1 MPAGPAFIFDPPLT
15 VFLCD
20 DEGPPRQKEIPMQVS
35 VVLQDK
41 GSEVVT
47 VGPELVLTEVVA
59 LLDRHRIGAV
69 IVSSDGRHI
78 DGVLSE
84 RDIVRVLAA
93 DGPSA
98 LQRTCRDVMTSEVYT
113 CHPDSTVEALM
124 SVMTDRRFRH
134 VPVVLDGELVGVV
147 SIGDV
152 VKSRIS
158 MLENETQ
165 VLHEYIANP

>member
-1 MPAGPAFIFDPPLT
+1 
-15 VFLCD
+15 
-20 DEGPPRQKEIPMQVS
+20 MQVS

-41 GSEVVT
+41 GSAVVT
-47 VGPELVLTEVVA
+47 VDPELLLAEVVA

-69 IVSSDGRHI
+69 VVSADGRHI

-84 RDIVRVLAA
+84 RDVVRALAA

-98 LQRTCRDVMTSEVYT
+98 LERKTREVMTAEVYT
-113 CHPDSTVEALM
+113 CDPDSTVEALM
-124 SVMTDRRFRH
+124 SVMTERRFRH
-134 VPVVLDGELVGVV
+134 VPVVVDGELAGVV

-158 MLENETQ
+158 ALENETQ
-165 VLHEYIANP
+165 VLHEYIQNP

>member
-1 MPAGPAFIFDPPLT
+1 
-15 VFLCD
+15 
-20 DEGPPRQKEIPMQVS
+20 MQVS

-47 VGPELVLTEVVA
+47 VDPELVLSEVVA

-69 IVSSDGRHI
+69 VVSSDGRHI
-78 DGVLSE
+78 EGVLSE
-84 RDIVRVLAA
+84 RDIIRALAA

-98 LQRTCRDVMTSEVYT
+98 LQRSTSDVMTSEVYT
-113 CHPDSTVEALM
+113 CHPDSNVDALM
-124 SVMTDRRFRH
+124 SVMTDRRVRH
-134 VPVVLDGELVGVV
+134 VPVLADGELAGVV

-158 MLENETQ
+158 VLENETQ

>member
-1 MPAGPAFIFDPPLT
+1 
-15 VFLCD
+15 
-20 DEGPPRQKEIPMQVS
+20 MQVS

-41 GSEVVT
+41 GSEVIT
-47 VGPELVLTEVVA
+47 VGPDLVLADVIA

-69 IVSSDGRHI
+69 IVSADGRHI

-84 RDIVRVLAA
+84 RDIVRALAA

-98 LQRTCRDVMTSEVYT
+98 LESTSRSVMTSEVYT
-113 CHPDSTVEALM
+113 CDPDSTVETLM
-124 SVMTDRRFRH
+124 SVMTERRCRH
-134 VPVVLDGELVGVV
+134 VPVVIDGELAGVV

-158 MLENETQ
+158 ALEIETQ
-165 VLHEYIANP
+165 VLHEYIQNP